1 MKIAEHSAKQ
11 RIVLRPLSTLSLLPV
26 HSYLNT
32 EASLVIGEE
41 LSFTATRVAEDNE
54 YFELAWAFPEE
65 IALLASITVGAH
77 PESGKVHLFPAR
89 WPIYVVDEGQDLS
102 NDQVLRQARECLRNA
117 LTAGDRSRALNS
129 WEELPAFIVSRPYI
143 FNSNVRLS
151 AKYQS
156 VLLRSI
162 DLKNHLLVRGLSHL
176 LKTAML
182 KCLSRSFVDT
192 ACLEIYVA
200 LEATLQIILERLR
213 ANGKVNPSNKDA
225 SDYLLEAFGEP
236 YRLERYY
243 EAYYEDRIKAV
254 HPSSRFGTAKF
265 TPLYVD
271 DLFMLYNDLLRN
283 YEFLITG
290 QVNCHEK
297 YDNSVL

>member
-1 MKIAEHSAKQ
+1 MKIAEHGTKQ
-11 RIVLRPLSTLSLLPV
+11 RIALRPLSTLSLLPD
-26 HSYLNT
+26 HSYLNA
-32 EASLVIGEE
+32 EASLVIGDE
-41 LSFTATRVAEDNE
+41 LSFTVVRVAEDDE

-65 IALLASITVGAH
+65 IALLASITLGAH
-77 PESGKVHLFPAR
+77 PEHGKVHLFPAR
-89 WPIYVVDEGQDLS
+89 WPIYIVDEGQDLS
-102 NDQVLRQARECLRNA
+102 NEKFLQLARECLHGT
-117 LTAGDRSRALNS
+117 LSDGEQSRILNS
-129 WEELPAFIVSRPYI
+129 WEELPPFLVSRPYS
-143 FNSNVRLS
+143 FNSNVRLT
-151 AKYQS
+151 AKYQTE
-156 VLLRSI
+156 LLHSI
-162 DLKNHLLVRGLSHL
+162 DLKNHLMVRGLSHL

-200 LEATLQIILERLR
+200 LEASLHIILERLR
-213 ANGKVNPSNKDA
+213 ASGKVNPSNKDA
-225 SDYLLEAFGEP
+225 SNYLLEAFGAP

-290 QVNCHEK
+290 QVNCYEK
-297 YDNSVL
+297 YDDGVL